1 MPIHAVILAANCG
14 RLPDRWPESRPR
26 PPPSQ
31 IIFESGEIAN
41 GYRIPLVPFCLPYPK
56 AFEPLVRYMYD
67 HNKDILLNC
76 LTRIRAKLE
85 ADGNS
90 LPPLYTPNPA
100 LVKGVA
106 RKQSLYHVA
115 SECILAHRARLL
127 SLYEQIQFVQG
138 FWKNAVALGVSDDAV
153 WEVMQLAWE
162 GLVLAMKW
170 VRGAQVHIAKYEA
183 QRAAAAAQEGIELLR
198 ESTEATAA
206 RNKRMIEEYVRAQLN
221 NRQEDTL

>member
-1 MPIHAVILAANCG
+1 MKYA
-14 RLPDRWPESRPR
+14 S
-26 PPPSQ
+26 
-31 IIFESGEIAN
+31 
-41 GYRIPLVPFCLPYPK
+41 
-56 AFEPLVRYMYD
+56 MYD

-115 SECILAHRARLL
+115 SESILAHRARLL
-127 SLYEQIQFVQG
+127 SLYEQMQFVQG
-138 FWKNAVALGVSDDAV
+138 FWKNAVALGVSDNAV
-153 WEVMQLAWE
+153 WELLQLAWE

-170 VRGAQVHIAKYEA
+170 VRGAQAHIAKYD
-183 QRAAAAAQEGIELLR
+183 AQEGIELPQ